1 MPPLTPFCLVSM
13 KVYIHETWK
22 KFFSFRSVPTN
33 KTFKKLLEL
42 ENSLGFLLK
51 KQNVDAKTYSE
62 IFCFCKL
69 YNHIIFSWKMFPLN
83 FQGDLF
89 KLTEVKNKKKGSS
102 V

>member
-51 KQNVDAKTYSE
+51 KQTVDAKTYSE

-69 YNHIIFSWKMFPLN
+69 YN
-83 FQGDLF
+83 
-89 KLTEVKNKKKGSS
+89 T
-102 V
+102 